1 MRGLGET
8 NTEIM
13 KRHLRDHELK
23 IIEKLEKYAKTRS
36 EHRKARK
43 RKNLKT
49 VGIVGYTNAGKSTL
63 MNTLTHKGVLAEDR
77 LFATLGTSVGKM
89 WLAPSTPHPAS
100 PPTPLLQK
108 ERGVEGEFQDYIHG
122 KEILINDTI
131 GFIRDLPPELI
142 RAFSSTLEDSIEA
155 DILLHVIDA
164 SDPKVL
170 EKIDIVDTTLSNIG
184 ATQPRIYVFN
194 KIDHMSELAILMM
207 REQFA
212 ELNPIFISA
221 VSGRGIGE
229 LKERI
234 GGMVG

>member
-43 RKNLKT
+43 RKDLKT

-63 MNTLTHKGVLAEDR
+63 MNTLTHKGVLAEDK

-89 WLAPSTPHPAS
+89 WLENKAENAEKKAS
-100 PPTPLLQK
+100 
-108 ERGVEGEFQDYIHG
+108 GDFSVYAHG

-184 ATQPRIYVFN
+184 AAQPRLYVFN

-212 ELNPIFISA
+212 ELNPLFISA
-221 VSGRGIGE
+221 VSGRGIDE

-234 GGMVG
+234 GEMVG